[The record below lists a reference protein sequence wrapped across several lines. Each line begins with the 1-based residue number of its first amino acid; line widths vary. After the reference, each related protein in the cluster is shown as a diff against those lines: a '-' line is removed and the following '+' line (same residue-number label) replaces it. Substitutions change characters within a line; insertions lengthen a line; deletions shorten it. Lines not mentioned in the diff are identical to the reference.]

1 LNQSEKRLILPF
13 FYLLGENMNR
23 EYTLLDM
30 LRLTQ
35 CLNCKHL
42 TTCDYGNECEDEN
55 KMCVYY
61 EDLKEDGKWH
71 KTE

>member
-1 LNQSEKRLILPF
+1 
-13 FYLLGENMNR
+13 MNR
-23 EYTLLDM
+23 EYTLLDI

-35 CLNCKHL
+35 CVNCKHL
-42 TTCDYGNECEDEN
+42 TTCDYEDDECEDEN

>member
-1 LNQSEKRLILPF
+1 
-13 FYLLGENMNR
+13 MNR

-35 CLNCKHL
+35 CVNCIHL
-42 TTCDYGNECEDEN
+42 ATCDYEGNECEDEN